1 MTPETVQVEIDGS
14 HATTAPGRSLHDVL
28 RANGGEDI
36 WGANPVVLAMV
47 DGRRV
52 CLAEPLWG
60 GERINL
66 LRRGDPES
74 HSTSVRTLCAVL
86 AVAAEQLFPAGR
98 LVLDFGYGAG
108 LYGELHDAPPLSADD
123 LARLE
128 ARMREL
134 AARDLPLAS
143 RHYGQRELLRLLGG
157 SRREFSFRV
166 ARYTRQDIL
175 TLFTLDGSPLLF
187 LGPQLPST
195 GSVRAFALRPEP
207 PGFMLLPS
215 LPGNP
220 DAVAEFTPQP
230 KLLESLRGYSRWSDM
245 QGFPDLGSLNQFV
258 VEGRSAEVI
267 HVEEA
272 RHEQTLVAAA
282 VRATALPD
290 DGRLI
295 LVAGPSSS
303 GKTSFAKRL
312 AVQLRVLGFRP
323 AALSLDDYFVTRDA
337 TPRGTNG
344 DYDFEAIGAL
354 QLDLLNAH
362 LQALLAGE
370 AVRLPRYDF
379 HTGQSTLRD
388 ETFRV
393 PRGQPL
399 IVEGIH
405 ALNPELTAAIPQ
417 NLKLRIYVSALCH
430 YNLDDLSFVPTHLS
444 RLFRRIVRDAM
455 FRGYTA
461 SQTLARWPQVRAG
474 EQKWIFPFQQ
484 NADIFFNAGLAYEL
498 GVLKLWAEPRLA
510 AVEPDDQNYGRAR
523 SLLELLSLILPID
536 AGQVP
541 PISLLRE
548 FIGGS
553 GFHY

>member
-1 MTPETVQVEIDGS
+1 MTAEKVQIEIDGS
-14 HATTAPGRSLHDVL
+14 RTTTAPGRSLHDVL

-36 WGANPVVLAMV
+36 WGDNPVVLASV

-60 GERINL
+60 GERISL

-74 HSTSVRTLCAVL
+74 HSTSVRTLCSVL

-98 LVLDFGYGAG
+98 LVLDFGCGSG
-108 LYGELHDAPPLSADD
+108 LYGELEGGPLLSTDD
-123 LARLE
+123 LTRLE
-128 ARMREL
+128 VRMREL
-134 AARDLPLAS
+134 AARDLPLTP
-143 RHYGQRELLRLLGG
+143 RVYGQRELLRLLAG
-157 SRREFSFRV
+157 SRREFSFRA
-166 ARYTRQDIL
+166 ARYARQDSL
-175 TLFTLDGSPLLF
+175 TLFTMEGSSLLF
-187 LGPQLPST
+187 QGPQLPST

-215 LPGNP
+215 LPGSP
-220 DAVAEFTPQP
+220 DTVTEFTPQP
-230 KLLESLRGYSRWSDM
+230 KLLETMRGYSRWSAQ
-245 QGFPDLGSLNQFV
+245 QGFPDLGSLNRFI
-258 VEGRSAEVI
+258 VEGRAAEVI

-272 RHEQTLVAAA
+272 RHEQTLVSAA

-290 DGRLI
+290 EGRLI

-312 AVQLRVLGFRP
+312 AVQMRVLGFTP
-323 AALSLDDYFVTRDA
+323 AALSLDDYFVPRDA
-337 TPRGTNG
+337 TPRDANG
-344 DYDFEAIGAL
+344 DYDFEALAAL
-354 QLDLLNAH
+354 QVDLLNTH

-379 HTGQSTLRD
+379 HSGSSTLRD
-388 ETFRV
+388 ETFRI
-393 PRGQPL
+393 PHGQPL

-405 ALNPELTAAIPQ
+405 ALNPELTATIPQ
-417 NLKLRIYVSALCH
+417 HLKLRVYVSALCH
-430 YNLDDLSFVPTHLS
+430 YNLDDLSYVPTHLS

-523 SLLELLSLILPID
+523 SLLELLALVLPID

-553 GFHY
+553 GFRY